1 MGMGRSSAPP
11 SPPDLS
17 FLHRSRGSAGSST
30 AELDTSTAIAIATE
44 LLDIAEEDPPPPP
57 KREPSAESPYESPM
71 QSFFDDM
78 YNNGPTTLGTTDEI
92 LQYEESVSKQQKV
105 MSCGIPES
113 KLRFTTTSWGRTMM
127 APFIQNN
134 EHRVICKLNLD
145 DLPFA
150 KGSPECDILQQI
162 VGPRLNY
169 DRNELRLTC
178 NQFGSRI
185 ENKRHL
191 VSMMDRIISSCQRLG
206 AALPPS
212 DAGVLEEPTTPSST
226 TTTTTM

>member
-1 MGMGRSSAPP
+1 MGMGRSS
-11 SPPDLS
+11 PDLS
-17 FLHRSRGSAGSST
+17 FLHRARASAVAPNT
-30 AELDTSTAIAIATE
+30 DLDTSSAIAIATE

-57 KREPSAESPYESPM
+57 KKAPTADSPYESPM
-71 QSFFDDM
+71 QAFFDDM
-78 YNNGPTTLGTTDEI
+78 YNNGPTTFGTTDEI
-92 LQYEESVSKQQKV
+92 LQYEESVNKQQKV

-127 APFIQNN
+127 APFVQNN
-134 EHRVICKLNLD
+134 EHRVVCKINLN

-191 VSMMDRIISSCQRLG
+191 VSMMDRIICSCQRLG
-206 AALPPS
+206 AELPPPS
-212 DAGVLEEPTTPSST
+212 EAAVVVVPEEPTTQSPT
-226 TTTTTM
+226 TSM